1 MRHLIFA
8 LAVFTTTATA
18 QAPAADFSGVHAFW
32 RLVDILQVQG
42 EPTADAWNELF
53 ATPGYA
59 ALEARERRSASI
71 KLAMRAAFAPSNRRL
86 RDSLLAANGW
96 TARVIRHVQSLPPRR
111 AVLDAFADR
120 MRRDDVVSRAA
131 ARAQT
136 LLPAGTVDRFGTPS
150 VAFLFFLP
158 DGRGY
163 PGLIVADLANV
174 MSKTDPQQFFAH
186 EATHF
191 YWAHLSL
198 ARRAVG
204 DTATTAGARSL
215 ESLLTKIA
223 EEAAGDQ
230 FDKSTAVDA
239 SDETLAR
246 ISPDT
251 SFRRY
256 LAEYRD
262 EVRRAPDELR
272 RLDALLARVSSDTS
286 RMQAIVD
293 SASRALPLEG
303 RPVGMYMARAIRA
316 QLGDA
321 ALAAIAGDGVGFFRA
336 YQHAASRVACGCIP
350 FSPAA
355 LRGLDLV
362 RH

>member
-8 LAVFTTTATA
+8 LAAFATA
-18 QAPAADFSGVHAFW
+18 AADFSGVQAFW
-32 RLVDILQVQG
+32 RLVDVLQVQG
-42 EPTADAWNELF
+42 EPTAAAWDELF

-59 ALEARERRSASI
+59 ALDARERRRASI
-71 KLAMRAAFAPSNRRL
+71 VLAMRAAFAPSNRQL

-96 TARVIRHVQSLPPRR
+96 TARVIRHVESLPARR
-111 AVLDAFADR
+111 AALDAFADR

-136 LLPAGTVDRFGTPS
+136 LLPAGTVARYGQPS

-174 MSKTDPQQFFAH
+174 MSKTDPEQFFAH

-191 YWAHLSL
+191 YWAQLSRV
-198 ARRAVG
+198 RRASG
-204 DTATTAGARSL
+204 DTATTPGARSL
-215 ESLLTKIA
+215 ESLFMKIA

-239 SDETLAR
+239 SDATLAR
-246 ISPDT
+246 ISPDAA
-251 SFRRY
+251 FRRY

-262 EVRRAPDELR
+262 AVRRAPDELR
-272 RLDALLARVSSDTS
+272 RLDAVLTQIASDPS
-286 RMQAIVD
+286 RMQAFAD

-321 ALAAIAGDGVGFFRA
+321 AFAAIAGDAIGFFRA
-336 YQHAASRVACGCIP
+336 YQQAASRPACGCVP
-350 FSPAA
+350 LSSTA
-355 LRGLDLV
+355 LRALDLAG
-362 RH
+362 H